1 MTQKPSKIENQDQ
14 VIIKK
19 NIGCDLG
26 TMPSEGFHRFENIRE
41 LKKGNNKSNKIL
53 MAISY
58 PDTRLK
64 KELESLKKSGYKVSL
79 IIWERS
85 WPFILDGDV
94 EVKSLKL
101 DVPVGHVK
109 TLFYFPVWWA
119 FLLFWMLI
127 MKWDVLHAV
136 NFDTYF
142 FSIIVAKIKRK
153 PVVYD
158 IFDFYGDVME
168 GFLRPLISNMDNFT
182 MKFADVIIIADDS
195 RIYQIGQN
203 IKNKIITINN
213 APEENLFRKNSKYEG
228 DNKFK
233 IFLGGKITGQRCTDL
248 IISAIKGM
256 ENVQLIIKG
265 YCGEEEYISKLSSLT
280 KDMKNVTM
288 DLNGVLYD
296 EIIQNTLNADL
307 TLALYDPGIPNNV
320 YASPNKL
327 FEAMAS
333 GIPIIVNENTSMANI
348 VQKENC
354 GIVIPFGDKES
365 LIEAISCLKDNK
377 SLRRKLG
384 DNGRKAYE
392 NKYNWEIMENR
403 LNSIYHQVLDGK

>member
-1 MTQKPSKIENQDQ
+1 MQKPPKMENQDQ

-19 NIGCDLG
+19 NIGCDLEA
-26 TMPSEGFHRFENIRE
+26 MPSEGVHDFKDIHGIKRSTPKE
-41 LKKGNNKSNKIL
+41 NKIL

-85 WPFILDGDV
+85 WPFILDDDV

-109 TLFYFPVWWA
+109 TLFYFPVWWI
-119 FLLFWMLI
+119 FLLFWLLV

-136 NFDTYF
+136 NFDTYL

-168 GFLRPLISNMDNFT
+168 GFLRPLISNLDNFT

-213 APEENLFRKNSKYEG
+213 APEESLFWKNRKNKE
-228 DNKFK
+228 DNEFK

-248 IISAIKGM
+248 IISAIKDI

-265 YCGEEEYISKLSSLT
+265 YCGEKNYINKLLALT
-280 KDMKNVTM
+280 NDMKNVSM
-288 DLNGVLYD
+288 DLSGVLYD
-296 EIIQNTLNADL
+296 EIIQNTLDADL

-354 GIVIPFGDKES
+354 GVVIPYGDKES
-365 LIEAISCLKDNK
+365 LIGAISCLKDNEG
-377 SLRRKLG
+377 LRKRLG
-384 DNGRKAYE
+384 YNGRKAYE
-392 NKYNWEIMENR
+392 NKYNWKIMENR
-403 LNSIYHQVLDGK
+403 LNSIYHQVLKG

>member
-1 MTQKPSKIENQDQ
+1 MQKPPKMEDQ

-19 NIGCDLG
+19 NIGSDLG
-26 TMPSEGFHRFENIRE
+26 AMPSDVSHNFKDIPEIKRSAQKE
-41 LKKGNNKSNKIL
+41 NKIL

-85 WPFILDGDV
+85 WPFILDDDV

-101 DVPVGHVK
+101 DVPVGHIK
-109 TLFYFPVWWA
+109 TLFYFPVWWV
-119 FLLFWMLI
+119 FLLFWLLI

-168 GFLRPLISNMDNFT
+168 GFLRPLISNLDNFT

-213 APEENLFRKNSKYEG
+213 APEESIFRKNSKDEG
-228 DNKFK
+228 DTKFK

-248 IISAIKGM
+248 IISAVKGM

-354 GIVIPFGDKES
+354 GIVIPFGDKDS

-377 SLRRKLG
+377 GLRKKLG

-403 LNSIYHQVLDGK
+403 LNNIYHQVLDGK